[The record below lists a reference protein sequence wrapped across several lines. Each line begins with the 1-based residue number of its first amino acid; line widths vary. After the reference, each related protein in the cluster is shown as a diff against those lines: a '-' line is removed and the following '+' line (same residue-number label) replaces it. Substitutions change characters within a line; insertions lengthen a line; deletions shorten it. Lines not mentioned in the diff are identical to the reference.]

1 MLELWRE
8 ERVMIE
14 IIKREIERQISEQLD
29 KEIMERTKEFHKEL
43 TGRKDQ
49 YIAEIMKGI
58 RIAHEYNPETMCMDY
73 RIMFINRNIV
83 DPQRRGK

>member
-1 MLELWRE
+1 
-8 ERVMIE
+8 MIE

-29 KEIMERTKEFHKEL
+29 KEIMERTKEFHNEL

-58 RIAHEYNPETMCMDY
+58 RIEHEYNPESMYMDY

-83 DPQRRGK
+83 DPHRRGK

>member
-1 MLELWRE
+1 
-8 ERVMIE
+8 MIE

-43 TGRKDQ
+43 TSRKDQ

-58 RIAHEYNPETMCMDY
+58 RIAQEYNPETMCMDY
-73 RIMFINRNIV
+73 RIMFINRNFV
-83 DPQRRGK
+83 DPQR